1 MNISRRRV
9 VVALALLAVA
19 GAAVLFSLSAV
30 AHKRRGEVQQ
40 ELQKLLGDDASF
52 EAVETSLWGGI
63 GFTAKDFR
71 IADNPAF
78 AATPFVQAR
87 ELRLGVSLWH
97 LCLGRLVINA
107 LTFTQP
113 EFQIITNEDGLLN
126 VTALASRKK
135 ELAAFPRLRTGST
148 ERRSSSVSFLITRL
162 KVVDGRIDFIDRSIS
177 APAALQI
184 KKIELDVGGLDLAA
198 RAKIKL
204 AASLA
209 EGLGRDLHIEGEM
222 GRPALGRNWSQQPV
236 NLEMQFDSLYLPT
249 LARAIPFLRDRI
261 PRELD
266 ITGPMYLRAKLSG
279 TLQQPRITDIT
290 LKVPFLGSSDYNAV
304 LEGKVEFTQNR
315 DWADASIA
323 GKLTLSAI
331 SLSQFHSLPLLRQSL
346 PADFTT
352 DGSVNVYSRF
362 EGTWNQL
369 RMGALVEAERSEF
382 RLPGWFHKPAGKP
395 AKLRAQISRHEGGFA
410 LHPSEI
416 ILGDAKMH
424 ISGAL
429 TQGQAPRLSIKLS
442 AGQSS
447 LKSLEPLLA
456 SPTFDGFAGN
466 VDYNLLLE
474 KNMASPVSGWAARG
488 VLNLVQVT
496 LRHKASGR
504 KVDHLNGLVSFY
516 GNHARAQNLSFRLG
530 SSALSAALDIA
541 DLNRLRG
548 RYTLR
553 SPDLNLTDIPLP
565 AGGGAGRLKNVVASG
580 EMIFEDNLQR
590 LQGTLFSSEGTFQNI
605 PYRNLRTDIAW
616 SPAGVSFKELRIGA
630 FNGELRGGGAWNFG
644 AGQAPSFRLAPRLDA
659 LSLNE
664 VLKQLAPDL
673 KGRFDGQLDFRGE
686 FDAHAPPGETLRP
699 TLKGSG
705 AAVIRSGTIKD
716 FNLIARLFYR
726 SSGGE
731 GQSGKAAQRI
741 SENFAAVVKR
751 EDTPV
756 EDFRATLTVE
766 AQRIRTDDLLL
777 STPEYEISGAGWIGI
792 DGTTQWNGL
801 LVFSP
806 SVTRELRREYG
817 AIRYFLDRKGRL
829 AVSFRLD
836 GKLPNIKI
844 RPENRALAQALRWG
858 TWQRGDDVTGR
869 EGRSGKNWLR
879 DSLDRL
885 LNS

>member
-1 MNISRRRV
+1 MKISPRRV
-9 VVALALLAVA
+9 VVALALLAVT
-19 GAAVLFSLSAV
+19 GAAVLFSLGVV

-40 ELQKLLGDDASF
+40 ELKKLLGDDASF
-52 EAVETSLWGGI
+52 ESVEANLWGGI
-63 GFTAKDFR
+63 GFTARDFR

-78 AATPFVQAR
+78 AATPFVQTR

-107 LTFTQP
+107 LTLTQP
-113 EFQIITNEDGLLN
+113 EFQIITNEEGLLN

-148 ERRSSSVSFLITRL
+148 ERRSSSVSFQITRL

-184 KKIELDVGGLDLAA
+184 KKIDLDVGGLDLAA

-222 GRPALGRNWSQQPV
+222 GRPTPGRNWSQQPV

-266 ITGPMYLRAKLSG
+266 ITGPMYLQAKLSG
-279 TLQQPRITDIT
+279 TLQQPRFTGIT

-304 LEGKVEFTQNR
+304 LEGKAEFTQNR
-315 DWADASIA
+315 DWADAAIA
-323 GKLTLSAI
+323 GKLTLTAI

-346 PADFTT
+346 PADFAT

-362 EGTWNQL
+362 EGSWNQL

-395 AKLRAQISRHEGGFA
+395 AELRAQISRHEGGFA
-410 LHPSEI
+410 LYPSEI
-416 ILGDAKMH
+416 TLGDAKMH

-447 LKSLEPLLA
+447 LKSLEPLLT
-456 SPTFDGFAGN
+456 SPTFDGFAGK

-474 KNMASPVSGWAARG
+474 KNLASPVNDWAARG
-488 VLNLVQVT
+488 ALNLAQVT

-504 KVDHLNGLVSFY
+504 TVDHLNGLVSFY

-530 SSALSAALDIA
+530 SSAVSAALEIA

-580 EMIFEDNLQR
+580 ELIVEDNLQH
-590 LQGTLFSSEGTFQNI
+590 LQGTLSSSEGTFRNI

-616 SPAGVSFKELRIGA
+616 SPGEVRFKELRVGA
-630 FNGELRGGGAWNFG
+630 FNGELRGGGAWSFG
-644 AGQAPSFRLAPRLDA
+644 AGQAPSFRLAPHLDS

-664 VLKQLAPDL
+664 VLKQLAPHL
-673 KGRFDGQLDFRGE
+673 KDRFDGQLDFRGE
-686 FDAHAPPGETLRP
+686 FDGRAPPGETLRP

-705 AAVIRSGTIKD
+705 ATVIRKGTIKD

-726 SSGGE
+726 AGGQ
-731 GQSGKAAQRI
+731 GQSGQAGQRI
-741 SENFAAVVKR
+741 SENLAAVVKR

-756 EDFRATLTVE
+756 EDFRATLIAE

-792 DGTTQWNGL
+792 DGATQWNGL

-829 AVSFRLD
+829 AVSFRLE
-836 GKLPNIKI
+836 GKLPNIRI
-844 RPENRALAQALRWG
+844 RPENRALAQAFRWG

-885 LNS
+885 INR

>member
-1 MNISRRRV
+1 MKISPRRV
-9 VVALALLAVA
+9 VVALALLAVT
-19 GAAVLFSLSAV
+19 GAAVLFSLGVV
-30 AHKRRGEVQQ
+30 AHKQRGEVEQ
-40 ELQKLLGDDASF
+40 ELKTLLGDDASF
-52 EAVETSLWGGI
+52 EAVEASLWGGI
-63 GFTAKDFR
+63 GFTARDFR

-78 AATPFVQAR
+78 AATPFVQTR

-113 EFQIITNEDGLLN
+113 EFQIITNEEGLLN

-148 ERRSSSVSFLITRL
+148 ERRSASVSFQITRL

-184 KKIELDVGGLDLAA
+184 KKIDLDVGGLDLAA

-209 EGLGRDLHIEGEM
+209 EGVGRDLHIEGEM
-222 GRPALGRNWSQQPV
+222 GRPTPGRNWSQQPV

-266 ITGPMYLRAKLSG
+266 ITGPMYLQAKLSG
-279 TLQQPRITDIT
+279 TLQQPRFTGIT

-304 LEGKVEFTQNR
+304 LEGKAEFTQNR
-315 DWADASIA
+315 DWADAAIA
-323 GKLTLSAI
+323 GKLTLTAI

-346 PADFTT
+346 PADFAT

-362 EGTWNQL
+362 EGTWSHL

-395 AKLRAQISRHEGGFA
+395 AELRAQISRHEGGFDLYPSA
-410 LHPSEI
+410 L
-416 ILGDAKMH
+416 ILGDAKMQ

-447 LKSLEPLLA
+447 LKSLEPFLA
-456 SPTFDGFAGN
+456 SLTFDGFAGK
-466 VDYNLLLE
+466 VDYDLLLE
-474 KNMASPVSGWAARG
+474 KNLASPVNDWAARG
-488 VLNLVQVT
+488 ALNLAQVT

-516 GNHARAQNLSFRLG
+516 GNRAGAQNLSFRLG
-530 SSALSAALDIA
+530 SSAVSAALEIA
-541 DLNRLRG
+541 DLNRVSG

-565 AGGGAGRLKNVVASG
+565 GGGAGRLKNVVASG
-580 EMIFEDNLQR
+580 EMTFADNLQH
-590 LQGTLFSSEGTFQNI
+590 LQGTLTSSEGTLQNI

-616 SPAGVSFKELRIGA
+616 SPAEVTFKELRVGA
-630 FNGELRGGGAWNFG
+630 FDGELRGGGAWNFG

-664 VLKQLAPDL
+664 VFKQLAPDL
-673 KGRFDGQLDFRGE
+673 KNLFHGQLDFRGE
-686 FDAHAPPGETLRP
+686 FDGRAPPGETLRP

-716 FNLIARLFYR
+716 FNLIARLFNR
-726 SSGGE
+726 AGGQ
-731 GQSGKAAQRI
+731 GQFGKAAERI
-741 SENFAAVVKR
+741 SENLAAVVKR

-777 STPEYEISGAGWIGI
+777 STPEYEISGAGWIGL
-792 DGTTQWNGL
+792 DGATQWNGL

-806 SVTRELRREYG
+806 SITRELGREYG

-836 GKLPNIKI
+836 GKLPNIRI
-844 RPENRALAQALRWG
+844 RPENRALAQAFRWG

-885 LNS
+885 LNR